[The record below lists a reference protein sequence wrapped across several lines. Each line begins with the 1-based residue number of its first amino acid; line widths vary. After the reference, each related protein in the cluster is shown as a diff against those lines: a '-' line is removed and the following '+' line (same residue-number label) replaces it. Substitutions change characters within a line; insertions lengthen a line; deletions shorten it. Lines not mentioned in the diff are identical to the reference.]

1 MPPRRTSLQV
11 DVSRVLY
18 YVCRVVDR
26 VCIQVD
32 QGMPHQ
38 QAQALT
44 VAHNPL
50 KALADSGAASLCCT
64 PWETPASSMARRLAD
79 YILN

>member
-18 YVCRVVDR
+18 AVYICQYVCRGVDR
-26 VCIQVD
+26 VCIYVKVD

-44 VAHNPL
+44 VAHNL
-50 KALADSGAASLCCT
+50 QKALADCGAASL
-64 PWETPASSMARRLAD
+64 SV
-79 YILN
+79 